1 MCVYTLFL
9 IHCPLKSLFY
19 EGFCFSNQSCVVETW
34 TDIFFWDAGNVSET
48 IYFLQKCC
56 WWCVYFIFASH
67 ISASPEASQRRPSFP
82 FLSLPQRLHLVL
94 LRNIVIYH
102 IVSRVRRCHLF
113 FVPDLSSGRLDPPRD
128 KTLSRTLEIHRAHG
142 LVFNKQGCLDG
153 SSLSCDLS
161 PSLIIGEGLIR
172 SDTAGFVLP
181 ILASWLLVE

>member
-19 EGFCFSNQSCVVETW
+19 EGICFSNQSCVVETW

-82 FLSLPQRLHLVL
+82 FLSLPQRLSPCSSSQH
-94 LRNIVIYH
+94 
-102 IVSRVRRCHLF
+102 CHL
-113 FVPDLSSGRLDPPRD
+113 SYRL
-128 KTLSRTLEIHRAHG
+128 TGS
-142 LVFNKQGCLDG
+142 QM
-153 SSLSCDLS
+153 SSLFCPRLVKWATR
-161 PSLIIGEGLIR
+161 P
-172 SDTAGFVLP
+172 
-181 ILASWLLVE
+181 ASWQNPLPNPWNPQGPWARF